1 MQWHSDA
8 SEFTGRCTRVMASA
22 AELRELSIEEI
33 EQALAETIEELFNLR
48 FQHATGQLENY
59 RRLRQLRREVAR
71 IKTILREREL
81 EDAGAEH

>member
-1 MQWHSDA
+1 
-8 SEFTGRCTRVMASA
+8 MASA

-33 EQALAETIEELFNLR
+33 EQALAETGEELFNLR

-59 RRLRQLRREVAR
+59 RRLRQLRRDVAR

-81 EDAGAEH
+81 EDAGAKH

>member
-1 MQWHSDA
+1 
-8 SEFTGRCTRVMASA
+8 MASA

-33 EQALAETIEELFNLR
+33 EQALTETGEELFNLR

-81 EDAGAEH
+81 DEAGAEH

>member
-1 MQWHSDA
+1 
-8 SEFTGRCTRVMASA
+8 MASA

-33 EQALAETIEELFNLR
+33 EQALAETGEELFNLR

-71 IKTILREREL
+71 LKTILREREL
-81 EDAGAEH
+81 DEAGAEH

>member
-1 MQWHSDA
+1 
-8 SEFTGRCTRVMASA
+8 MASA

-33 EQALAETIEELFNLR
+33 EQALAETGEELFNLR

-81 EDAGAEH
+81 DEAGAEY

>member
-1 MQWHSDA
+1 
-8 SEFTGRCTRVMASA
+8 MASA
-22 AELRELSIEEI
+22 AELRELSIDEI
-33 EQALAETIEELFNLR
+33 EQVLADTGEELFNLR

-59 RRLRQLRREVAR
+59 RRLRQLRRDVAR

>member
-1 MQWHSDA
+1 
-8 SEFTGRCTRVMASA
+8 MASA

-33 EQALAETIEELFNLR
+33 EQALAETGEELFNLR

>member
-1 MQWHSDA
+1 M
-8 SEFTGRCTRVMASA
+8 GSA

-33 EQALAETIEELFNLR
+33 EQALAETGEELFNLR

>member
-1 MQWHSDA
+1 
-8 SEFTGRCTRVMASA
+8 MASA
-22 AELRELSIEEI
+22 AKLRELSIDEI
-33 EQALAETIEELFNLR
+33 EQALADTGEELFNLR

>member
-1 MQWHSDA
+1 
-8 SEFTGRCTRVMASA
+8 MASA

>member
-1 MQWHSDA
+1 
-8 SEFTGRCTRVMASA
+8 MASA

-33 EQALAETIEELFNLR
+33 EQALAETGEELFNLR

-81 EDAGAEH
+81 DEAGAEH

>member
-1 MQWHSDA
+1 
-8 SEFTGRCTRVMASA
+8 MASA

-71 IKTILREREL
+71 IKTILREREF